1 MGACDFMTT
10 AMGKDAADA
19 YRKACDAA
27 EREAENDWYMDN
39 ADEDG
44 ECCGSY
50 DDHAYNGTIS
60 TTEGFYM
67 VRTSAKELKAE
78 IDATV
83 RSLRARLKGMGRGK
97 DQRWKREDLQRRIKG
112 LLATK
117 KNLKANPYSILAAM
131 TDLNKF
137 EKRGACGCIEIT
149 GKAAREYKARRGA
162 KGTRQKVFVF
172 GGLAA
177 C

>member
-27 EREAENDWYMDN
+27 EREARNDWEMDN

-44 ECCGSY
+44 ECRY
-50 DDHAYNGTIS
+50 DYDNDAYNGTIS
-60 TTEGFYM
+60 TTEGFRM

-78 IDATV
+78 ITTKVA
-83 RSLRARLKGMGRGK
+83 SLRKRLAGMGRGK
-97 DQRWKREDLQRRIKG
+97 ANKWERDNLQRRIKG

-117 KNLKANPYSILAAM
+117 KNLKANPYSVLAAM
-131 TDLNKF
+131 IDLDRF
-137 EKRGACGCIEIT
+137 EKRGACGCIELT